1 MANGSQLKTKT
12 MTREEYVKIETDSN
26 GVATVW
32 LDQKDEKINKVSPDT
47 IFLFESIIDDLQKD
61 NSVKAVVMISKKKDF
76 IAGADIE
83 SFQKVQK
90 PGDFEPITRKGHE
103 ILGKIENSKK
113 PVVAAIHGNC
123 LGAGLEIAMACHARV
138 ASDNKSTKLA
148 LPEVRLGLLP
158 GGGGTQR
165 LPRLVGIQKALDMM
179 LTGKN
184 IYARPAL
191 KMGLVDVVINKD
203 ALHETAKKFALKLVA
218 QPLQRKRK
226 TSLLDKL
233 LEGPLKGVVFK
244 KAKEM
249 VLRQTSGNYPAPL
262 RILEC
267 VEIGM
272 RQGMKAGLNAE
283 AKKFE
288 QLILSPESRQLIN
301 IFFAMTEK
309 KKVPDKELVKPV
321 KTIGMLGAGF
331 MGAGITEVSITQGT
345 DVILKD
351 IKEETIASAKQTIW
365 KNFDKLIRKRALTK
379 IEADAYM
386 QRIHGQL
393 DYHNFEKV
401 DVIIEAVFE
410 DIKIKHKVLQET
422 EAAIR
427 PDCIFASNTSALPI
441 AQVAEKSK
449 RPELVIGMHYF
460 SPVPKMP
467 LLEIVVTDKTADWV
481 TATCFDIGVKQG
493 KTCIVVKD
501 GPGFYTTR
509 ILSPFFNEALLMLME
524 GADALQLDNVIKKFG
539 YPVGPVTLLDEVG
552 IDVGAHVM
560 SGDLVKFY
568 QMREGS
574 VSSGDAIV
582 QMFKAGFSGRKN
594 KKGFYL
600 YDDKGK
606 KVHGKINPE
615 AYKFFGGTNRKQF
628 SDEEIIHRCALSM
641 VNEAAYCLQEG
652 IIANPLDG
660 DVGAIFG
667 IGFPPFRGGPFRY
680 ADEVGTDKIV
690 KTLEALA
697 SKHTARFK
705 PAQILIDYAKAGK
718 KFY

>member
-1 MANGSQLKTKT
+1 
-12 MTREEYVKIETDSN
+12 MTRDEYVKIETDSN

-47 IFLFESIIDDLQKD
+47 IFLFESIIDDLQND
-61 NSVKAVVMISKKKDF
+61 PAVKAVVMISKKKDF

-90 PGDFEPITRKGHE
+90 PGDFEPVTRKGHE

-113 PVVAAIHGNC
+113 PVVAAIHGGC
-123 LGAGLEIAMACHARV
+123 LGAGLEIALACNARI
-138 ASDNKSTKLA
+138 ASDDKSTKLA

-203 ALHETAKKFALKLVA
+203 ALHDAAKKFALKLVK
-218 QPLQRKRK
+218 QPIQRKRK
-226 TSLLDKL
+226 TTLLDKI
-233 LEGPLKGVVFK
+233 LEGPLKSIVFK

-249 VLRQTSGNYPAPL
+249 VMRQTAGNYPAPL

-267 VEIGM
+267 VQIGM
-272 RQGMKAGLNAE
+272 SEGMKAGLDAE

-309 KKVPDKELVKPV
+309 KKVPNKELVKPV

-331 MGAGITEVSITQGT
+331 MGAGITEVSITQGI

-351 IKEETIASAKQTIW
+351 IKEETIATGKQTIW
-365 KNFDKLIRKRALTK
+365 KNFERSIKRKSMTK
-379 IEADAYM
+379 VEADATM
-386 QRIHGQL
+386 GRIHGQL
-393 DYHNFEKV
+393 NYDHFEKV

-410 DIKIKHKVLQET
+410 DLKIKHRVLEET

-441 AQVAEKSK
+441 AHIAEKSK

-467 LLEIVVTDKTADWV
+467 LLEIVVTDKTAPWV
-481 TATCFDIGVKQG
+481 TATCFDLGVKQG

-509 ILSPFFNEALLMLME
+509 ILSPFFNEALLMMME
-524 GADALQLDNVIKKFG
+524 GIDALQLDKVIKQFG
-539 YPVGPVTLLDEVG
+539 FPVGPITLLDEVG

-560 SGDLVKFY
+560 TGDLVKFY
-568 QMREGS
+568 QQREGA
-574 VSSGDAIV
+574 VSSGEGIV
-582 QMFKAGFSGRKN
+582 KMFKAGYSGRKN
-594 KKGFYL
+594 KKGFYR
-600 YDDKGK
+600 YDAQGK
-606 KVHGKINPE
+606 KIHGKVNTA
-615 AYKFFGGTNRKQF
+615 AYEFFGGPNRKPF
-628 SDEEIIHRCALSM
+628 NPEEIYNRCALSM
-641 VNEAAYCLQEG
+641 VNEAAHCLQEG

-660 DVGAIFG
+660 DIGAIFG

-680 ADEVGTDKIV
+680 ADAVGTDTIV
-690 KTLEALA
+690 RTLEALA
-697 SKHTARFK
+697 AQHTARFK
-705 PAQILIDYAKAGK
+705 PAQILIDYANSGK
-718 KFY
+718 KFYS